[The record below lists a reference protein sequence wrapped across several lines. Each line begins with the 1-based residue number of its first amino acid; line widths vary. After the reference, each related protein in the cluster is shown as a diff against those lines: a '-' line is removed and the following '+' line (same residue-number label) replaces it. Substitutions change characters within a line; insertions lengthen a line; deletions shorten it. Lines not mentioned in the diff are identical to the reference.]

1 MHRKTI
7 YNFGYTIEVEETYP
21 KNCGAPGKGRLK
33 KEKPTQEQIRIQNRK
48 NKENR
53 IRRTMKANFR
63 ENDIWVTLTYRL
75 TNRPH
80 DMDRAKKDIKNFTDG
95 MRAAYKKRGMPFKW
109 MLHTEI
115 GSKGGV
121 HHHLVINRIQDAD
134 LLIKK
139 NWKKGGAHIDLMYEE
154 GGFRKLANYLAKEP
168 DKKNKLLES
177 RYSRSR
183 NLKEPIPKIRQ
194 MKRWIEEPKP
204 KKGYY
209 IEKETYHEGVNPITG
224 RRYRSYTMIRLN
236 RRI

>member
-1 MHRKTI
+1 M
-7 YNFGYTIEVEETYP
+7 YP
-21 KNCGAPGKGRLK
+21 KNYGAPGKERQK
-33 KEKPTQEQIRIQNRK
+33 KAKPTPEQIRIQNRK

-53 IRRTMKANFR
+53 IRRMMKENFR
-63 ENDIWVTLTYRL
+63 ENDLWITLTYRL
-75 TNRPH
+75 DERPQ
-80 DMDRAKKDIKNFTDG
+80 DMDRAKKDIKYFIDK
-95 MRAAYKKRGMPFKW
+95 MREAYRTRGALFKW

-121 HHHLVINRIQDAD
+121 HHHLVINRIPDAD

-139 NWKKGGAHIDLMYEE
+139 HWKKGGAHIDLMYEE

-168 DKKNKLLES
+168 DKDNKLMES

-183 NLKEPIPKIRQ
+183 NLKEPKPKIRP
-194 MKRWIEEPKP
+194 MKRWIEDPKP

-209 IEKETYHEGVNPITG
+209 IEKETYYEGKNPITG
-224 RRYRSYTMIRLN
+224 RKYRSYTMIRIN